1 MHDLAVSQSRAGQLL
16 SDSHYRELFE
26 KVHDG
31 FFVGRVVRD
40 DDGVIRDFVFLETN
54 EAFVRQTGVAA
65 KAALGRGVRE
75 AIPGFPADIIARY
88 AAVVETGR
96 PDAFEVVVPA
106 LDNRAYEA
114 RAHPLGDERFAVLFV
129 EITDRKRAE
138 AELKAHRASL
148 ASIVDYVDQMIW
160 TTRPDGYH
168 DFYNRRWYEFTGVP
182 PGSTDGEAW
191 NGMFH
196 PDDQD
201 RAWARWRRSLQT
213 GEPYEIEYRLRHRS
227 GVYRWV
233 LGRAHPVRSDT
244 GEIIQWM
251 GTCTDIHEQK
261 ELREQLE
268 LASREL
274 SHRIKNIFA
283 VIAGLIGLSA
293 RQRPEAKAFA
303 ADLRERILALA
314 EAHDYA
320 RPVGTSAHACE
331 MTVLGLVRL
340 LLKPYEL
347 EGQVRVVSGGDD
359 APIDEQGVT
368 PVSLAVHELA
378 TNAAKYG
385 ALSAAAGRVEVS
397 WRVEDGRLD
406 LQWREHGGPPVSPPS
421 QRGFGSRLVQG
432 SVSGELAG
440 EAELSFEPEGFRC
453 RLTVPLGRAGLVRA
467 A

>member
-1 MHDLAVSQSRAGQLL
+1 MDDLAASQSQAGELL
-16 SDSHYRELFE
+16 SDSNYRELFE

-31 FFVGRVVRD
+31 FFVGRAVRD
-40 DDGVIRDFVFLETN
+40 PDGVIRDFVFLETN
-54 EAFVRQTGVAA
+54 DAFANLTGVSA
-65 KAALGRGVRE
+65 KAALGRRVRE
-75 AIPGFPADIIARY
+75 AIPGFPLDIIARY

-96 PDAFEVVVPA
+96 SDAFEVVIPA
-106 LDNRAYEA
+106 LENRAYEA
-114 RAHPLGDERFAVLFV
+114 RVHPLDENRFAVLFV

-138 AELKAHRASL
+138 AQLKAHRASL

-201 RAWARWRRSLQT
+201 RAWARWRHSLET
-213 GEPYEIEYRLRHRS
+213 GAPYEIEYRLRHRS
-227 GVYRWV
+227 GTYRWV
-233 LGRAHPVRSDT
+233 LGRAHAVRSET

-283 VIAGLIGLSA
+283 VISGLIGLSV
-293 RQRPEAKAFA
+293 RGRPEAKAFA
-303 ADLRERILALA
+303 GDLRERILALA
-314 EAHDYA
+314 EAHDHA
-320 RPVGTSAHACE
+320 RPDGTGAQAHE
-331 MTVLGLVRL
+331 TTVLGLVRR

-347 EGQVRVVSGGDD
+347 EGHVRVVSGGDD
-359 APIDEQGVT
+359 VPLDAHSVT
-368 PVSLAVHELA
+368 PISLAVHELA

-385 ALSAAAGRVEVS
+385 ALSVPEGRIVLNGERQGDRYVLC
-397 WRVEDGRLD
+397 WQE
-406 LQWREHGGPPVSPPS
+406 EGGPSASEP
-421 QRGFGSRLVQG
+421 QHFGFGSRLVDVTLRDQLG
-432 SVSGELAG
+432 GELTRKWR
-440 EAELSFEPEGFRC
+440 PEGLQV
-453 RLTVPLGRAGLVRA
+453 RLSAPMKRLARQP
-467 A
+467 

>member
-1 MHDLAVSQSRAGQLL
+1 MDDLAVSQSHAGQLL

-31 FFVGRVVRD
+31 FFLGKVVRD
-40 DDGVIRDFVFLETN
+40 LDGVVRDFIFLETN
-54 EAFVRQTGVAA
+54 AAFVRQTGVSAE
-65 KAALGRGVRE
+65 AALGRRVRE
-75 AIPGFPADIIARY
+75 VIPGFPSGIIERY
-88 AAVVETGR
+88 AAVVDTGK
-96 PDAFEVVVPA
+96 PEAFEAVVPA
-106 LDNRAYEA
+106 LANRAYEA
-114 RAHPLGDERFAVLFV
+114 RAHPLDDDRFAVLFV
-129 EITDRKRAE
+129 EITDRKHAE
-138 AELKAHRASL
+138 ALLKAQRASL

-196 PDDQD
+196 PDDQA
-201 RAWARWRRSLQT
+201 RAWDRWRRSLET

-227 GVYRWV
+227 GAYRWV
-233 LGRAHPVRSDT
+233 LGRAHAVRGDT

-283 VIAGLIGLSA
+283 VISGLIGLSA
-293 RQRPEAKAFA
+293 RGRPEAKAFA
-303 ADLRERILALA
+303 GDLRERILALA

-320 RPVGTSAHACE
+320 RPDGTGAEACE
-331 MTVLGLVRL
+331 TTILGLVRL

-347 EGQVRVVSGGDD
+347 DGRVRVVCGGDD
-359 APIDEQGVT
+359 APLDEQAVT
-368 PVSLAVHELA
+368 PVSLAIHELA

-385 ALSAAAGRVEVS
+385 ALSVPEGRIVLNGERQGDRFVLCWS
-397 WRVEDGRLD
+397 E
-406 LQWREHGGPPVSPPS
+406 EGGPPAPEP
-421 QRGFGSRLVQG
+421 QHFGFGSRLVDVTLRDQLG
-432 SVSGELAG
+432 GELTRKWR
-440 EAELSFEPEGFRC
+440 PEGLQV
-453 RLTVPLGRAGLVRA
+453 RLSAPVKRLARA